1 MSATVTLRRP
11 VKAHGDEVGELTLR
25 EPTTKDIMEIGLPTL
40 LVPSGDGQ
48 AVGVEIRQKVVGR
61 FISRL
66 AQIPMSS
73 VESLHPADFSRCSAV
88 VMGFFEMSDGEE
100 TNAPSSDSPETSST

>member
-1 MSATVTLRRP
+1 MSVTVQLKRP
-11 VKAHGDEVGELTLR
+11 VNAHGEEVSELTLR
-25 EPTTKDIMEIGLPTL
+25 LEDQTTRPA
-40 LVPSGDGQ
+40 

-61 FISRL
+61 YVSRL

-73 VESLHPADFSRCSAV
+73 VEALNPGDFARCSAA

-100 TNAPSSDSPETSST
+100 TTAPSSD

>member
-1 MSATVTLRRP
+1 MSVTVLLKHP
-11 VKAHGDEVGELTLR
+11 VTAHGEEVSELTLR

-40 LVPSGDGQ
+40 IVPSTDGSS
-48 AVGVEIRQKVVGR
+48 VGVEIRQKVVGR
-61 FISRL
+61 YVSRL

-73 VESLHPADFSRCSAV
+73 VEALKPGDFARCSAA

-100 TNAPSSDSPETSST
+100 TNGPSSD